1 MRIGYARVSTVEQ
14 DTKLQIAALKKA
26 KCDRIFTE
34 KASGA
39 KADRPEL
46 ARILDI
52 ARKGD
57 ILIVWKLDRLARSVR
72 QLIETVQQLDDKGVQ
87 LKSLTENIDTSSAGG
102 KLIFHIFAAL
112 AEFERGV
119 IRERTMA
126 GLAAARS
133 DGRYGGRRPS
143 LSDDDI
149 ATAKTLLA
157 KGETMEKLMDRFG
170 VSRATLYNYGLR
182 KHSPS
187 SDKGV
192 SSAKS
197 KTKRS
202 ARVLL
207 QSGMAT
213 SRVRQC
219 C

>member
-14 DTKLQIAALKKA
+14 DTKLQTAALKKA
-26 KCDRIFTE
+26 KCERIFTE

-39 KADRPEL
+39 KADRPEF

-57 ILIVWKLDRLARSVR
+57 ILVVWKLDRLARSVR
-72 QLIETVQQLDDKGVQ
+72 QLIDTVQQLDDKGVQ
-87 LKSLTENIDTSSAGG
+87 LRSLTENIDTSSAGG

-126 GLAAARS
+126 GLAAARN

-149 ATAKTLLA
+149 ATAQALLA
-157 KGETMEKLMDRFG
+157 NGETMEKLMDRFG
-170 VSRATLYNYGLR
+170 VSRATLYNHGLR
-182 KHSPS
+182 RYPPMPT
-187 SDKGV
+187 GV
-192 SSAKS
+192 AANR
-197 KTKRS
+197 KTPKKRS
-202 ARVLL
+202 KAR
-207 QSGMAT
+207 A
-213 SRVRQC
+213 SR
-219 C
+219 

>member
-14 DTKLQIAALKKA
+14 DTKLQTAALKTA

-34 KASGA
+34 KVSGA

-46 ARILDI
+46 TRILDI
-52 ARKGD
+52 AREGD

-72 QLIETVQQLDDKGVQ
+72 QLIETVQLLDDRGVQ
-87 LKSLTENIDTSSAGG
+87 LKSLTENIDTSTAGG

-143 LSDDDI
+143 LSEDDI
-149 ATAKTLLA
+149 TTAQALLA
-157 KGETMEKLMDRFG
+157 NGETMEKLMDRFG
-170 VSRATLYNYGLR
+170 VSRATLYNHGLR
-182 KHSPS
+182 KHSLPPA
-187 SDKGV
+187 KTV
-192 SSAKS
+192 SSAKLT
-197 KTKRS
+197 KKRS
-202 ARVLL
+202 KARASWL
-207 QSGMAT
+207 QP
-213 SRVRQC
+213 Q
-219 C
+219 